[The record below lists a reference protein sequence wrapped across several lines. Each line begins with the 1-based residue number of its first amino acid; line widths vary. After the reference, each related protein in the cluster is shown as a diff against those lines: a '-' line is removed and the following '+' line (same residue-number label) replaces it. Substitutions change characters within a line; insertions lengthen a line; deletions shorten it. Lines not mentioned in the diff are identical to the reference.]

1 MDLAND
7 GGSPLA
13 SCTCANLRKA
23 TRAIT
28 QLYDAALE
36 PSGLLITQLS
46 VLGGIAT
53 LKSATMNQLADSLV
67 MDRTTLTRNLKP
79 LLRRGLVNIA
89 SGGDERT
96 RYVTLT
102 SKGEHAL
109 SKALQLW
116 ENAQARV
123 VKGLGEERWSGL
135 MRNLSRLTEIAHQE

>member
-1 MDLAND
+1 MNNIRNR
-7 GGSPLA
+7 LA
-13 SCTCANLRKA
+13 SCTCSNLRKA

-28 QLYDAALE
+28 QLYDATLE

-53 LKSATMNQLADSLV
+53 LKPATMTQLADSLV

-79 LLRRGLVNIA
+79 LLRRDLVKIS
-89 SGGDERT
+89 SGKDERT

-102 SKGEHAL
+102 SKGYQAL

-116 ENAQARV
+116 GQTQARV
-123 VKGLGEERWSGL
+123 VKALGEERWSGL
-135 MRNLSRLTEIAHQE
+135 MRNLSRLTEIARQE